1 MRRYILSICIP
12 TYNRALFLRECLQS
26 IVVSQ
31 EGYEKRVEIV
41 ILDNA
46 STDNTSTVVAE
57 FQDGIRNI
65 RYYRNKS
72 LIDGNQNINKVAQL
86 GEGEYLWVFGDDDK
100 IDKHAVPT
108 IISQIEK
115 GCKLIV
121 MNVVPFSAELGPRSK
136 SPYYHIRLPG
146 FMNDHNLVMKK
157 FSATICFISEVVMHH
172 SIVQNRTDNKI
183 EIGIEHGF
191 PFLPAIY
198 SNIKRQCAVRYISDA
213 LVFNRTGN
221 SGFDSNSGIAL
232 WNTYFINNMAMLLR
246 GLRAEGYSGSSIR
259 AAKNKIILFYII
271 WQVVKQKLEGG
282 MWRDVYTRLWQY
294 YRDCW
299 TFWIICMP
307 LALTPGF
314 VLCTFRIVKRY
325 IWSR

>member
-1 MRRYILSICIP
+1 MRRYFLSICIP
-12 TYNRALFLRECLQS
+12 SYNRAFFLRECLQS
-26 IVVSQ
+26 IVVALKGH
-31 EGYEKRVEIV
+31 EDKVEVV

-57 FQDGIRNI
+57 FQDRIRNI
-65 RYYRNKS
+65 RYYRNKIF
-72 LIDGNQNINKVAQL
+72 IDAKQNISKVAQI

-100 IDKHAVPT
+100 IDKRAVSA
-108 IISQIEK
+108 IINQIEN
-115 GCKLIV
+115 GCNMVV
-121 MNVVPFSAELGPRSK
+121 MNVVPFSDELGQTNK
-136 SPYYHIRLPG
+136 SPYYSVRLPG
-146 FMNDHNLVMKK
+146 FLNDHNLVMKT

-172 SIVQNRTDNKI
+172 SIVQNRTDNKL
-183 EIGIEHGF
+183 ELGVEYGF
-191 PFLPAIY
+191 PFVSAIY
-198 SNIKRQCAVRYISDA
+198 SSLKGQCAVRYISDP

-221 SGFDSNSGIAL
+221 SGKYD

-271 WQVVKQKLEGG
+271 WQLVKQKLEGG

-299 TFWIICMP
+299 TFWVICMP
-307 LALTPGF
+307 LALMPGV
-314 VLCTFRIVKRY
+314 VLRTCRIVKKYTWR
-325 IWSR
+325 